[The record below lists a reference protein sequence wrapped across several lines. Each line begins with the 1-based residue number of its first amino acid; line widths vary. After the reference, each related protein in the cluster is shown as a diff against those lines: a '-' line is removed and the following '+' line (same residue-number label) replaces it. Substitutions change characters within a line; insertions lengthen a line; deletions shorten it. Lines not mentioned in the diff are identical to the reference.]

1 MNVHIFVKII
11 YNTRE
16 TTRHKHFNY
25 AKMDFNF
32 RGINIPP
39 NSAIKKAFSL
49 PTLGGPLISFNLIS
63 GLRRESKHSSLV
75 YNLQSNVNTMRKS
88 VVYI

>member
-1 MNVHIFVKII
+1 MNVKLFITP
-11 YNTRE
+11 N
-16 TTRHKHFNY
+16 HKHFNY
-25 AKMDFNF
+25 AKMAFNF

-49 PTLGGPLISFNLIS
+49 PTLGGPLISLNIIS
-63 GLRRESKHSSLV
+63 DLRRESKHSSLR
-75 YNLQSNVNTMRKS
+75 YNLQSDVNSMRKS